1 MDRITS
7 GSNRLVR
14 EVRELQKKRKARKE
28 AGLFIAEGER
38 LCREIPSEAIERIF
52 ITDTYQGALPEGG
65 NDARLFRVPEKL
77 MQEMSD
83 TRTSQGILCEVRM
96 RPEQTLTGDFFLLL
110 EDLQDPGNLGTIFR
124 TAEAA
129 GVSGIYMSREC
140 VDIYSPKVVRST
152 MGALYRMPFRVVTD
166 LRETARD
173 LRQQGVRVYAAHLK
187 GTRKHYEY
195 DYRLSTAFM
204 IGNEGNGLTEALAAE
219 ADGFLRI
226 PMKGQVES
234 LNAAIAATVL
244 MFEAARQRE
253 Q

>member
-38 LCREIPSEAIERIF
+38 LCREIPTEAIERIF

-152 MGALYRMPFRVVTD
+152 MGALYRMPFCVVPD
-166 LRETARD
+166 LRETARS

-195 DYRLSTAFM
+195 DYRLPTAFM

>member
-38 LCREIPSEAIERIF
+38 LCREIPTEAIERIF

-166 LRETARD
+166 LRETARS

-187 GTRKHYEY
+187 GTKKHYEY
-195 DYRLSTAFM
+195 DYRLPTAFM

-226 PMKGQVES
+226 PMKGKVES

>member
-38 LCREIPSEAIERIF
+38 LCREIPTEAIERIF

-152 MGALYRMPFRVVTD
+152 MGALYRMPFRVVPD
-166 LRETARD
+166 LRETARS

-187 GTRKHYEY
+187 GTKKHYEY
-195 DYRLSTAFM
+195 DYRLPTAFM

>member
-38 LCREIPSEAIERIF
+38 LCREIPSSAIERIF

-96 RPEQTLTGDFFLLL
+96 RPAQTLTGDFFLLL

-152 MGALYRMPFRVVTD
+152 MGALYRMPFCVVPD
-166 LRETARD
+166 LRETARA

-195 DYRLSTAFM
+195 DYRLPTAFM

>member
-38 LCREIPSEAIERIF
+38 LCREIPTEAIERIF

-152 MGALYRMPFRVVTD
+152 MGALYRMPFCVVPD
-166 LRETARD
+166 LRETARS

-187 GTRKHYEY
+187 GTKKHYEY
-195 DYRLSTAFM
+195 DYRLPTAFM

>member
-38 LCREIPSEAIERIF
+38 LCREIPTEAIERIF

-96 RPEQTLTGDFFLLL
+96 RPEQILTGDFFLLL

-152 MGALYRMPFRVVTD
+152 MGALYRMPFRVVPD
-166 LRETARD
+166 LRETARS

-187 GTRKHYEY
+187 GTKKHYEY
-195 DYRLSTAFM
+195 DYRLPTAFM

>member
-152 MGALYRMPFRVVTD
+152 MGALYRMPFRVVPD

>member
-14 EVRELQKKRKARKE
+14 EVRELQKKRKARTE

-65 NDARLFRVPEKL
+65 NDARLFRVSEKI

-110 EDLQDPGNLGTIFR
+110 ENLQDPGNLGTIFR

-152 MGALYRMPFRVVTD
+152 MGALYRMPFRVVPD
-166 LRETARD
+166 LRETVRS
-173 LRQQGVRVYAAHLK
+173 LRQQGVHVYAAHLK

-195 DYRLSTAFM
+195 DYRLPTAFM

>member
-14 EVRELQKKRKARKE
+14 EVRELQKKRKSRKE

-152 MGALYRMPFRVVTD
+152 MGALYRMPFRVVPD

-173 LRQQGVRVYAAHLK
+173 LRQQGVQVYAAHLK

-195 DYRLSTAFM
+195 DYRLPTAFM

>member
-14 EVRELQKKRKARKE
+14 EVRELQKKRKARTE

-65 NDARLFRVPEKL
+65 NDARLFRVSEKI

-110 EDLQDPGNLGTIFR
+110 ENLQDPGNLGTIFR

-152 MGALYRMPFRVVTD
+152 MGALYRMPFRVVPD
-166 LRETARD
+166 LRETART
-173 LRQQGVRVYAAHLK
+173 LRQQGVHVYAAHLK

-195 DYRLSTAFM
+195 DYRLPTAFM

>member
-28 AGLFIAEGER
+28 TGLFIAEGER
-38 LCREIPSEAIERIF
+38 LCREIPTEAIERIF

-152 MGALYRMPFRVVTD
+152 MGALYRMPFCVVPD
-166 LRETARD
+166 LRETARS

-195 DYRLSTAFM
+195 DYRLPTAFM

>member
-14 EVRELQKKRKARKE
+14 EVRELQKKRKARAE

-38 LCREIPSEAIERIF
+38 LCREIPPEAIERIF

-65 NDARLFRVPEKL
+65 NDARLFQVSEKL

-110 EDLQDPGNLGTIFR
+110 ENLQDPGNLGTIFR

-129 GVSGIYMSREC
+129 GVSGIYMSRDC

-152 MGALYRMPFRVVTD
+152 MGALYRMPFQLVPD
-166 LRETARD
+166 LRKTAAM
-173 LRQQGVRVYAAHLK
+173 LRQQGVRVYAAHLR

-195 DYRLSTAFM
+195 DYRLPTAFM

-219 ADGFLRI
+219 ADDFLRI

-234 LNAAIAATVL
+234 LNAAVAATVL

>member
-14 EVRELQKKRKARKE
+14 EVRELQKKRRARKE

-38 LCREIPSEAIERIF
+38 LCREIPPEAIERIF

-83 TRTSQGILCEVRM
+83 TRTSQGILCEVRI
-96 RPEQTLTGDFFLLL
+96 RPEQTLSGDFFLLL

-152 MGALYRMPFRVVTD
+152 MGALYRMPFRVVSD
-166 LRETARD
+166 LRETARE

-195 DYRLSTAFM
+195 DYRLPTAFM

-219 ADGFLRI
+219 AGGFLRI

>member
-38 LCREIPSEAIERIF
+38 LCREIPTEAIERIF
-52 ITDTYQGALPEGG
+52 ITDTYQGALPGGG

-140 VDIYSPKVVRST
+140 VDIYSSKVVRST
-152 MGALYRMPFRVVTD
+152 MGALYRMPFCVVPD
-166 LRETARD
+166 LRETARS

-195 DYRLSTAFM
+195 DYRLPTAFM

>member
-38 LCREIPSEAIERIF
+38 LCREIPTEAIERIF

-152 MGALYRMPFRVVTD
+152 MGALYRMPFRVVPD
-166 LRETARD
+166 LRETARS

-195 DYRLSTAFM
+195 DYRLPTAFM

>member
-14 EVRELQKKRKARKE
+14 EVRELQKKRKARTE

-65 NDARLFRVPEKL
+65 NDARLFRVSEKI

-110 EDLQDPGNLGTIFR
+110 ENLQDPGNLGTIFR

-152 MGALYRMPFRVVTD
+152 MGALYRMPFRVVPD
-166 LRETARD
+166 LRETARS
-173 LRQQGVRVYAAHLK
+173 LRQQGVHVYAAHLK

-195 DYRLSTAFM
+195 DYRLPTAFM

>member
-28 AGLFIAEGER
+28 TGLFIAEGER
-38 LCREIPSEAIERIF
+38 LCREIPTEAIERIF

-152 MGALYRMPFRVVTD
+152 MGALYRMPFRVVPD
-166 LRETARD
+166 LRETARS

-195 DYRLSTAFM
+195 DYRLPTAFM

>member
-1 MDRITS
+1 MDKITS

-14 EVRELQKKRKARKE
+14 EVRELQRKRKARKE
-28 AGLFIAEGER
+28 NGLFIAEGER
-38 LCREIPSEAIERIF
+38 LCREIPPEAIARIF
-52 ITDTYQGALPEGG
+52 ITDSYTGALPEGG
-65 NDARLFRVPEKL
+65 SDARLFRVSEDIMK
-77 MQEMSD
+77 EMSD
-83 TRTSQGILCEVRM
+83 TKTSQGILCEVRM
-96 RPEQTLTGDFFLLL
+96 RPEQKLTGDFFLLL

-129 GVSGIYMSREC
+129 GVAGIYLSREC

-152 MGALYRMPFRVVTD
+152 MGALYRMPFQIVPD
-166 LRETARD
+166 LRETAQALKRS
-173 LRQQGVRVYAAHLK
+173 GVHVYAAHLR
-187 GTRKHYEY
+187 GTRKHYEF
-195 DYRLSTAFM
+195 DYRLPSAFM

-219 ADGFLRI
+219 ADDYLRI

-234 LNAAIAATVL
+234 LNAAVAATVL

>member
-38 LCREIPSEAIERIF
+38 LCREIPTEAIERIF

-140 VDIYSPKVVRST
+140 VDIYSSKVVRST
-152 MGALYRMPFRVVTD
+152 MGALYRMPFCVVPD
-166 LRETARD
+166 LRETARS

-195 DYRLSTAFM
+195 DYRLPTAFM

>member
-38 LCREIPSEAIERIF
+38 LCREIPTEAIERIF

-152 MGALYRMPFRVVTD
+152 MGALYRMPFCVVPD
-166 LRETARD
+166 LRETARS

-187 GTRKHYEY
+187 GTREHYEY
-195 DYRLSTAFM
+195 DYRLPTAFM

>member
-28 AGLFIAEGER
+28 AELFIAEGER
-38 LCREIPSEAIERIF
+38 LCREIPTEAIERIF

-152 MGALYRMPFRVVTD
+152 MGALYRMPFCVVPD
-166 LRETARD
+166 LRETARS

-187 GTRKHYEY
+187 GTKKHYEY
-195 DYRLSTAFM
+195 DYRLPTAFM